1 MERNIAAAIKLYSGD
16 KPLGLFIDKL
26 EKNLNE
32 MNRVFAETVE
42 VFVIASVQNF
52 EALPTDEASQ
62 AKFAKLL
69 NDYLETAEI

>member
-16 KPLGLFIDKL
+16 KPLGLFVDKL

-52 EALPTDEASQ
+52 EALPTDEPSQ